1 MKYGVEAAA
10 MRGGDTDK
18 RAFAAVEGL
27 NHNLKVGKGTLDN
40 AGAEGTRR
48 WTRKPSAWMAKLI

>member
-1 MKYGVEAAA
+1 